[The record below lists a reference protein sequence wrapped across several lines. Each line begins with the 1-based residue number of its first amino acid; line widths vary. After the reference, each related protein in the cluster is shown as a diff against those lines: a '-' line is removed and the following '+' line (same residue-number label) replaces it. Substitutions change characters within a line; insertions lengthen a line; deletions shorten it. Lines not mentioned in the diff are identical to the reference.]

1 MDEIIKLRD
10 QIDNLDKE
18 LLGLIAQRIDLVRS
32 IGEEKKKSGINIIDP
47 DREQEIY
54 KKLTAMAQ
62 EKGIDPETI
71 KKIWGVLIKIS
82 YEIEGAE
89 NANS

>member
-1 MDEIIKLRD
+1 MDEIIKLRN
-10 QIDNLDKE
+10 QIDILDQE
-18 LLGLIAQRIDLVRS
+18 LLDLIAQRINLVRS
-32 IGEEKKKSGINIIDP
+32 IGEKKKKNEIDIIDP

-54 KKLTAMAQ
+54 KKLTLMAQ